1 MRKVGW
7 KNIFNINKI
16 LKVLVASDIL
26 IFSGFGLMSPIF
38 AVFITG
44 QITGGTLITV
54 GIAEAIYL
62 ASKSLLQIPI
72 GILIDE
78 TKGQKID
85 FWLSFAGSIFSALA
99 ILLYIIARTPT
110 HIYLIEFLFGI
121 AGAMAYPAWMG
132 LFSRNL
138 ESGRESF
145 IWGLHSTTTEIS
157 SAITAALGGFVA
169 EKFGFGSLFLTA
181 GTIALLGSLV
191 LFVVYPEI
199 AKEEI

>member
-7 KNIFNINKI
+7 KNIFNINKV
-16 LKVLVASDIL
+16 LRVLVASDIL

-44 QITGGTLITV
+44 QISGGNLITV

-85 FWLSFAGSIFSALA
+85 FWLSFAGSILSALA
-99 ILLYIIARTPT
+99 ILLYIFASTPA
-110 HIYLIEFLFGI
+110 HIYLIGLLFGI
-121 AGAMAYPAWMG
+121 AGALAYPAWMG

-138 ESGRESF
+138 ETGRESF
-145 IWGLHSTTTEIS
+145 IWGLHSTTTELS

-169 EKFGFGSLFLTA
+169 ERFGFGSLFLTA
-181 GTIALLGSLV
+181 GAIALFGSFV
-191 LFVVYPEI
+191 LLIVYPEI
-199 AKEEI
+199 AKE